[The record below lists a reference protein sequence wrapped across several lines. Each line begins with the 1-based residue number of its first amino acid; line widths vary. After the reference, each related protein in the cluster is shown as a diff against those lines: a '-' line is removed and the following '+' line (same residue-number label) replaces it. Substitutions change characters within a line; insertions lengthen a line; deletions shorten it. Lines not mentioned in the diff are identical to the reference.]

1 MRMHPEEFL
10 LDRRGNP
17 RRKAEHR
24 VFEDL
29 VGMDRRGFVR
39 YERRVPPGEGIRWVK
54 RFQLDEAW
62 LAMADRQ
69 NDETYVPSRK
79 MPDVSLALPR
89 SSDR

>member
-1 MRMHPEEFL
+1 MRMHPKEIPRI
-10 LDRRGNP
+10 RRGDP
-17 RRKAEHR
+17 KRRAEYG

-39 YERRVPPGEGIRWVK
+39 YERRVPPGEGIRLVK

-79 MPDVSLALPR
+79 MSDVSLALPR